1 MTEDTFGD
9 LAEIVAPK
17 HTAVV
22 VIDVQNDFCDP
33 AGLWG
38 RHGRDLDMI
47 QAMLPV
53 LKRFLS
59 QCREIGLPLVFT
71 REIQDAEHT
80 SGPMRSRWQ
89 RLDVREEYLQ
99 EGTWGAEICRGFEP
113 QEADFC
119 IVKYRYSGFSSETFT
134 EWLKSKRIRTLVLT
148 GVCTNVCVEAT
159 ALDAYMRDYYA
170 VVMEDCVAAFSPQ
183 EHEASLHDV
192 RKYMGIVTSSEA
204 LLKLW
209 SRRGA

>member
-1 MTEDTFGD
+1 MREETFWD
-9 LAEIVAPK
+9 LPEIVAPK

-38 RHGRDLDMI
+38 RHGRDLSMI
-47 QAMLPV
+47 QTILPT
-53 LKRFLS
+53 LKSFLS
-59 QCREIGLPLVFT
+59 QCRAIGLPLVFT
-71 REIQDAEHT
+71 RELQDTEHT
-80 SGPMRSRWQ
+80 SAPMRSRWQ

-99 EGTWGAEICRGFEP
+99 EGTWGAQICRGLEP
-113 QEADFC
+113 QQSDLCVA
-119 IVKYRYSGFSSETFT
+119 KYRYSSFSSEAFT
-134 EWLKSKRIRTLVLT
+134 EWLKTKKIRTLVLT

-170 VVMEDCVAAFSPQ
+170 VVLEDCVAAFSPQ
-183 EHEASLHDV
+183 EHESSLHDV

-204 LLKLW
+204 LLNLW
-209 SRRGA
+209 S